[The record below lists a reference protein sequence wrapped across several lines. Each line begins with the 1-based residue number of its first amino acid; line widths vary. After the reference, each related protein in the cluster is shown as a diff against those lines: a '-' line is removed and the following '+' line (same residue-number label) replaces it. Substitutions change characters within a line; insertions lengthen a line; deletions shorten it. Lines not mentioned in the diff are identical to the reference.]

1 MDVMKLTEKS
11 NWPAILSFVG
21 LTMKIF
27 EKSRRQEMIS
37 EGEKLCTFIYF
48 HVPTSDHQS
57 VP

>member
-1 MDVMKLTEKS
+1 MKLTEKS

-57 VP
+57 AP